1 MKCIEYKVYFEHR
14 FLVIDFARFDGI
26 SGYIRLSDSTLYKK
40 QEYHKV
46 APSFP
51 STTVIP
57 INKRSFEPFSIN
69 GKEKEVVVFSTS
81 ISSVT
86 ESVFQEISHPNL
98 VNLSN
103 KSVVSDDVD
112 DVTVHSDDV
121 KIGEV
126 SDVDEKREEEVISEQ
141 NEEVNDEVNETTSE
155 QNDEVNETT
164 SEQNIEETTT
174 LPISS
179 HPIRKSYRGP
189 VMRVYKKPA
198 SFRKSFRSPRSS
210 KDAKHKLYYNTFQQE
225 EASHLNL
232 VFNATVYPRGE
243 INHTP
248 RDPYNDILQ
257 NIRNKRHMTSPKE
270 GYFKQDY
277 SLLFYKGST
286 FISTNGFNE
295 TVKNETDFTIIS
307 QTSYFI

>member
-1 MKCIEYKVYFEHR
+1 ME
-14 FLVIDFARFDGI
+14 
-26 SGYIRLSDSTLYKK
+26 S
-40 QEYHKV
+40 
-46 APSFP
+46 SFP
-51 STTVIP
+51 STPVIP

-86 ESVFQEISHPNL
+86 ESVFQENSHPNL

-141 NEEVNDEVNETTSE
+141 NEEVNE
-155 QNDEVNETT
+155 EVNETT

-257 NIRNKRHMTSPKE
+257 NIRNKRHMASSKE
-270 GYFKQDY
+270 GYFKQTY

-286 FISTNGFNE
+286 FIGTHGFNE

-307 QTSYFI
+307 QTSYFIY